1 MKADFRVFIF
11 NLYINY
17 TTYFGHL
24 KGDIFHLFSQFCG
37 QKIYTQSQYLWGFS
51 KAFMV
56 NNISIYYGQI
66 SGQIY

>member
-1 MKADFRVFIF
+1 MKADFQAFIF

-37 QKIYTQSQYLWGFS
+37 QEIY
-51 KAFMV
+51 A
-56 NNISIYYGQI
+56 
-66 SGQIY
+66 